1 MRGIAMDADT
11 IMFFVGRAD
20 ALGLYEA
27 LMELMR
33 AQLPP
38 FEARVMRTQIS
49 LANRRGFGAVSLPR
63 SSSRPGI
70 VLSLG
75 LGRALGSPR
84 VAQAVQPYPGRWT
97 NHLPLTDRA
106 RLDAEL
112 MGWIREAYDFAAA
125 KR

>member
-1 MRGIAMDADT
+1 MDADA
-11 IMFFVGRAD
+11 MLFFGGRAD

-63 SSSRPGI
+63 RASQPGL

-75 LGRALGSPR
+75 LGQALESPR
-84 VAQAVQPYPGRWT
+84 VAQAVQP
-97 NHLPLTDRA
+97 
-106 RLDAEL
+106 
-112 MGWIREAYDFAAA
+112 
-125 KR
+125 

>member
-1 MRGIAMDADT
+1 MDADA
-11 IMFFVGRAD
+11 MLFFGGRAD

-97 NHLPLTDRA
+97 NHLPLTERA
-106 RLDAEL
+106 QLDAEL
-112 MGWIREAYDFAAA
+112 MGWIREAYDFAAV